1 MPKMYPAQYRRWLC
15 ERMLAGEPVARLS
28 EETGVNEATLF
39 RWKKQAK
46 IDAGRAPGLLSC
58 EADELRRANREI
70 EDLKAELQLV
80 KDASELFDSTAVVD
94 PKGGS
99 GSPRDS

>member
-1 MPKMYPAQYRRWLC
+1 MQ
-15 ERMLAGEPVARLS
+15 VARRGCS
-28 EETGVNEATLF
+28 VARPMNCGEN
-39 RWKKQAK
+39 
-46 IDAGRAPGLLSC
+46 RAV
-58 EADELRRANREI
+58 

>member
-1 MPKMYPAQYRRWLC
+1 MPRMYPTEYRRWLC

-28 EETGVNEATLF
+28 EETGVTEATLY
-39 RWKKQAK
+39 RWKKQAT
-46 IDAGRAPGLLSC
+46 IDAGRTPGLLSY
-58 EADELRRANREI
+58 EADELRRAKREI
-70 EDLKAELQLV
+70 EELKAELQLV